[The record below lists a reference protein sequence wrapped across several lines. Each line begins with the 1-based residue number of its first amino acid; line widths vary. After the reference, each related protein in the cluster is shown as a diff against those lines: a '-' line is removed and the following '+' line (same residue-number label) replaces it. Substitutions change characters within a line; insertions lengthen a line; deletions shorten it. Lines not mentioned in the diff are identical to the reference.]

1 MFSEMSD
8 YFCNEVNDNNT
19 ILPCINSF
27 ERLNYSKNNDPIH
40 SECSEYISNMIDNII
55 SFNNRSNPPKI
66 EHENMSTEEMINRFK
81 QNILNEDEKEEENK
95 NISVIFNKEPNQ
107 YLKIKK
113 EILGSEKENEIEQQK
128 EENSN
133 LSLLHI
139 LEVNKENKRKQKKL
153 LGKKVQRP
161 LEMKPKEKN
170 TKEPIIKLFKT
181 ERDSQRKIQKD
192 NYSIKLFK
200 AINDWIIAKIQSQ
213 IPDSL
218 SEFEINPPDY
228 KVFTHNTNYN
238 YIRFFLD
245 IRYKYILQ
253 MTKIDKVI
261 LDQLFNILKI
271 KNLKK
276 NEYELS
282 DEEYILAK
290 ELLKVIINNK
300 KKVLE
305 ETDLEY
311 LTKNEIN
318 DTDKDKIESEI
329 IKLLINKG
337 YKDQNEEKL
346 QTNDIVYLD
355 KLFFEF
361 KLKNTRNFQNKNKTI
376 INEIEKKTE
385 IKELNM
391 TLREIIIQ
399 FFSSPDFQLFY
410 ENEVKNI
417 DISFESRNKYFLSQI
432 YRNNNNDGYT
442 CGFII
447 MVENYT
453 KKNEKE
459 IKNLTKYFCNKNINE
474 SEIKKYIENYSNQKN
489 KINN

>member
-1 MFSEMSD
+1 
-8 YFCNEVNDNNT
+8 
-19 ILPCINSF
+19 
-27 ERLNYSKNNDPIH
+27 
-40 SECSEYISNMIDNII
+40 
-55 SFNNRSNPPKI
+55 
-66 EHENMSTEEMINRFK
+66 
-81 QNILNEDEKEEENK
+81 
-95 NISVIFNKEPNQ
+95 
-107 YLKIKK
+107 
-113 EILGSEKENEIEQQK
+113 
-128 EENSN
+128 
-133 LSLLHI
+133 
-139 LEVNKENKRKQKKL
+139 
-153 LGKKVQRP
+153 
-161 LEMKPKEKN
+161 
-170 TKEPIIKLFKT
+170 
-181 ERDSQRKIQKD
+181 
-192 NYSIKLFK
+192 
-200 AINDWIIAKIQSQ
+200 
-213 IPDSL
+213 
-218 SEFEINPPDY
+218 
-228 KVFTHNTNYN
+228 
-238 YIRFFLD
+238 
-245 IRYKYILQ
+245 

-261 LDQLFNILKI
+261 LDELFNILKI

-300 KKVLE
+300 KNILE

-489 KINN
+489 KNNN